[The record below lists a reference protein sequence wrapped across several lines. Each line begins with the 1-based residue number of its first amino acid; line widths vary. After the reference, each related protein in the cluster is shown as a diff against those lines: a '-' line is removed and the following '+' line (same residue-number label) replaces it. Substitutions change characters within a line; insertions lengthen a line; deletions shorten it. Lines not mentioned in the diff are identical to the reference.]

1 MSSFSFS
8 LAFVVVLS
16 WNEILCSKSR
26 WIFQKNKPR
35 CIFRLCGYSVNF
47 SSYFGQFGVLEN
59 FGFVIYDL
67 ISFWCW
73 HIEKFVSDIVLIDK
87 GSQNWVW
94 LFLCS
99 WFLFYFL
106 FIFLEFYFLNEKTKN
121 TLKKGLMWLSHV
133 NFCPKLM
140 EFNKIT
146 SKYK

>member
-94 LFLCS
+94 MFLCS
-99 WFLFYFL
+99 WFFFYFFGVL
-106 FIFLEFYFLNEKTKN
+106 FCKLRHFILVFKS
-121 TLKKGLMWLSHV
+121 LMWLSHV
-133 NFCPKLM
+133 NFHSKLT
-140 EFNKIT
+140 EFNKINI
-146 SKYK
+146 KMQINWR